1 MSRHLKKNI
10 PNPNTLKLQCYYT
23 RNSCN
28 RTLFDNRLTLLRC
41 AKFFLLHQ
49 SITRCKRCSQLLV
62 NRVVVEGPPPLH
74 PMPSAAVCLGA
85 ASRKD
90 AHWTERHEFETQTLR
105 NSFNSFRLEESA
117 DQNHSSSFVFK
128 SWCENKYE
136 CKSSLCSV

>member
-1 MSRHLKKNI
+1 MSRHFKTNV
-10 PNPNTLKLQCYYT
+10 PNHNTLKLQCYYT

-41 AKFFLLHQ
+41 AKFFLLHK
-49 SITRCKRCSQLLV
+49 SITRCKRYSQLLV

-85 ASRKD
+85 ALRKD
-90 AHWTERHEFETQTLR
+90 AHWTERHEFETQALR
-105 NSFNSFRLEESA
+105 NSFNSFRLEEST

-128 SWCENKYE
+128 SWCETKYE

>member
-1 MSRHLKKNI
+1 MSRHFKTNA
-10 PNPNTLKLQCYYT
+10 PNHSTLKLQRYYT

-28 RTLFDNRLTLLRC
+28 RTLFDNCLTLVRC

-49 SITRCKRCSQLLV
+49 SITRCKRYSQLLV
-62 NRVVVEGPPPLH
+62 NRVVVEGLH

-85 ASRKD
+85 ASRKG